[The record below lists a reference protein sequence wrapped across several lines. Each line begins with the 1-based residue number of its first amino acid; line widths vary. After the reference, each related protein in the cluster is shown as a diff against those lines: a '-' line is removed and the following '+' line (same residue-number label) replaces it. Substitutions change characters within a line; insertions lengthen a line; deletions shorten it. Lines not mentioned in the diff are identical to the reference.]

1 MHAFDDGE
9 VSCVM
14 ENSEKAI
21 YFSKFFLTRKYYD
34 SFLGKEVEKGVT
46 FVIKDSFKFLG
57 SSIDKLAKTLDEE
70 DWKGFREEYGENWE
84 FLTNNLPFPY
94 TFLNGQ
100 KCLLQEGLPS
110 IEEFGSNLGEGE
122 VIEEAISEEEY
133 GLAKKVFE
141 AFECKTFGDYVKIYC
156 RSDIDILSFVFEKLI
171 EQSMKE
177 YGVDPSQ
184 CYTSPGFFWE
194 AMLRSTKVEVELLTD
209 PEMFRFFESAIRG
222 GISVVPG
229 RCADANNYLL
239 EDYDP
244 SKPSSFIEDLDKNG
258 LYCTVMHY
266 PLPIRGFRWLGAEE
280 VKELC
285 YQLGRRESLPANKGA
300 LLCVDLELPTV
311 IARVAFGVPS
321 ALRESYCEW
330 SS

>member
-1 MHAFDDGE
+1 M
-9 VSCVM
+9 
-14 ENSEKAI
+14 
-21 YFSKFFLTRKYYD
+21 
-34 SFLGKEVEKGVT
+34 
-46 FVIKDSFKFLG
+46 
-57 SSIDKLAKTLDEE
+57 
-70 DWKGFREEYGENWE
+70 
-84 FLTNNLPFPY
+84 
-94 TFLNGQ
+94 
-100 KCLLQEGLPS
+100 
-110 IEEFGSNLGEGE
+110 
-122 VIEEAISEEEY
+122 
-133 GLAKKVFE
+133 FE

-156 RSDIDILSFVFEKLI
+156 RSDIDILSFVFEKFI

-177 YGVDPSQ
+177 HGVDPSQ
-184 CYTSPGFFWE
+184 CYSSPGFFWE
-194 AMLRSTKVEVELLTD
+194 AMLRSTKVEMELLTD

-239 EDYDP
+239 EDLDP

-300 LLCVDLELPTV
+300 LLCVDLEYPQSLQELHSAYPLLSEKV
-311 IARVAFGVPS
+311 IVNGVPKLVPNLS
-321 ALRESYCEW
+321 DKFDNVLTYEMLLDCMKRGILLKRVSRVVGYEKEAFLLPFVKNCVEKWQRQTLRRTFTN
-330 SS
+330 